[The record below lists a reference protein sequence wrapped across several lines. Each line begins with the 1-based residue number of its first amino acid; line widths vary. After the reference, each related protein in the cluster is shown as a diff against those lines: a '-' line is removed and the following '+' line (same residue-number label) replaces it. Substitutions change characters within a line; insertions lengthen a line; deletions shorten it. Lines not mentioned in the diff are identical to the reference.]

1 MLFFLAIFVLGCL
14 TAFLF
19 SHYNV
24 IVAAMATYLFSV
36 IVFPSQVKILLFSP
50 STILSYFLF
59 VCSLYYGFGRGAFYK
74 EENKKIL
81 YVILIY
87 LLVYIL
93 LLPLG
98 IDMTISEQIPAF
110 KLFVLGIFPYVFFL
124 SLIKNSIQVERILKY
139 IVIVSLFVFAYGIY
153 SYLTNQNLYLMLVSI
168 VYSSISGLEKMLEE
182 SRGGLEGRL
191 SGTIGNP
198 IFYAGMLLI
207 LFFQI
212 LALYINVS
220 PKKRFWRYT
229 ILVSLLAL
237 FMNMFFTGSRASL
250 VALLLG
256 FGVFCLKWWSKT
268 RLAIALVSIVT
279 LFFVGMKFPVFG
291 KYQVYVDSIVCFWDD
306 SKSEGEIKGSSVEMR
321 LNQLD
326 GLSDLVGVKGSLFG
340 LGSGWVQKYVS
351 KNGMHPVLLGFESVF
366 FSGVAQYGI
375 IGFFLLYILL
385 FIAMFHLSWYFYKQS
400 KISFNQFWLVGCYIF
415 SYVIY
420 AFMTGPFFWEFFLG
434 GYVILLKYFLCKE
447 KEKVLLVNFLKLKK
461 MVLKERERDKIS
473 N

>member
-1 MLFFLAIFVLGCL
+1 MLIFLAIFVLGCL

-24 IVAAMATYLFSV
+24 IVAALATYLFSV
-36 IVFPSQVKILLFSP
+36 IVFPAQVKILLFSP

-59 VCSLYYGFGRGAFYK
+59 VCSLYYGFGKGAFYK

-81 YVILIY
+81 YVIFIY
-87 LLVYIL
+87 LLVYIF

-168 VYSSISGLEKMLEE
+168 VYSGISGLERMLEE

-237 FMNMFFTGSRASL
+237 FMNMFFTGSRGSL
-250 VALLLG
+250 VALVLG

-279 LFFVGMKFPVFG
+279 LFLVGMKFPVFG
-291 KYQVYVDSIVCFWDD
+291 KYQVYVDSIVYFWDD
-306 SKSEGEIKGSSVEMR
+306 SKSEGEIKGSSVAMR
-321 LNQLD
+321 LDQLD

-351 KNGMHPVLLGFESVF
+351 KNGIHPVLLGFESVF

-420 AFMTGPFFWEFFLG
+420 AFMTGPFFWELFLG
-434 GYVILLKYFLCKE
+434 GYVILLKYFLCKG
-447 KEKVLLVNFLKLKK
+447 KEKLMFVNLLKIKQIIMKTEKK
-461 MVLKERERDKIS
+461 E

>member
-24 IVAAMATYLFSV
+24 IVAAMATYLFSM
-36 IVFPSQVKILLFSP
+36 IVFPPQVKIFLFSP
-50 STILSYFLF
+50 ATILSYFLF
-59 VCSLYYGFGRGAFYK
+59 VSSLYYGFGRGAFYK

-110 KLFVLGIFPYVFFL
+110 KLFVLGIFPYVFSL

-237 FMNMFFTGSRASL
+237 FMNMFFTGSRGSL

-268 RLAIALVSIVT
+268 RLAIAFTIVIT
-279 LFFVGMKFPVFG
+279 SFIVGLNFPIFG
-291 KYQVYVDSIVCFWDD
+291 KYQVYVDSIIYFWDD
-306 SKSEGEIKGSSVEMR
+306 SKTDGEIKGSSVAMR
-321 LNQLD
+321 LDQLD
-326 GLSDLVGVKGSLFG
+326 GLADVVGVKGAFFG
-340 LGSGWVQKYVS
+340 LGTGWVRKYIS
-351 KNGMHPVLLGFESVF
+351 ENGIHPVLLGFESIF
-366 FSGVAQYGI
+366 FSGVTQYGI
-375 IGFFLLYILL
+375 IGFSLLYILL
-385 FIAMFHLSWYFYKQS
+385 FIAMLHLTWHFYRQS
-400 KISFNQFWLVGCYIF
+400 KIKFNQFWLVSCYIF
-415 SYVIY
+415 SYIIY

-447 KEKVLLVNFLKLKK
+447 KEKVLLVNLLKLKK
-461 MVLKERERDKIS
+461 MVLEEKEK
-473 N
+473 NK